1 MFFLNYSEIIKNIKY
16 FVERTIYI
24 YIEIYIYLFILQKHY
39 ISPLKVKESFLW
51 LCCSFFS
58 LRVWKLPKIQ
68 YFSFKNTF

>member
-51 LCCSFFS
+51 LCCSFF
-58 LRVWKLPKIQ
+58 LPACMETSQ
-68 YFSFKNTF
+68 NTIFQF